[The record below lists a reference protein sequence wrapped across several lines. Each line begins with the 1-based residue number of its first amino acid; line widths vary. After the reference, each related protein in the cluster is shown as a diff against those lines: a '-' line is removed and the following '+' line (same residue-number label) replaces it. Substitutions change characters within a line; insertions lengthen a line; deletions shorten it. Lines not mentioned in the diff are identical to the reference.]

1 MKRKPTLQHLRV
13 FGSIAYM
20 HIPKQ
25 KYRLF
30 DGKKVYESRH
40 VDFKEIE
47 ESLKITGREA
57 GEQQPIDGRMMETM
71 LRTTNNHH

>member
-30 DGKKVYESRH
+30 DGKKVYESRN

-47 ESLKITGREA
+47 GSLKIAGREA
-57 GEQQPIDGRMMETM
+57 GEQQFIDVQDDGNDAEN
-71 LRTTNNHH
+71 NNHH